1 MLFQGIWLVYKKNL
15 ILFISKYLHQV
26 VADYA
31 DIFDQPVHT
40 GMSHSWINNLSLVT
54 LKNKGGGG

>member
-1 MLFQGIWLVYKKNL
+1 MFS
-15 ILFISKYLHQV
+15 SKYLHQV

-54 LKNKGGGG
+54 LKNKGGGGWGISGWFPDTVK